1 MHAELAARLQS
12 APVVPLVGEDDP
24 ATAVA
29 VARALAAGGLSVIE
43 VVLRTPNAQA
53 GMEAILAAGDDHG
66 TLKRFSL

>member
-29 VARALAAGGLSVIE
+29 VARALAAGGLSGIE
-43 VVLRTPNAQA
+43 VILR
-53 GMEAILAAGDDHG
+53 AARLDAP
-66 TLKRFSL
+66 LFQWALFQWALFRWA